1 MLPNSLTTESTDGRS
16 VGPRLDLTG
25 CRIVLVD
32 LVAARATESTTVP
45 TGWCRHACYHAC
57 MAQITIRANDDLV
70 QRVKRSASDL
80 GRSMNDYV
88 TSVLDAATDP
98 DLAGTSA
105 ERLRE
110 RLRSAG
116 LLATPSRMTGRRP
129 SASAVA
135 AAGTRAAAGRPVS
148 EFVSDGR

>member
-1 MLPNSLTTESTDGRS
+1 
-16 VGPRLDLTG
+16 
-25 CRIVLVD
+25 
-32 LVAARATESTTVP
+32 
-45 TGWCRHACYHAC
+45 
-57 MAQITIRANDDLV
+57 MAQITIRADDDLIK
-70 QRVKRSASDL
+70 RVKRSADEA

-110 RLRSAG
+110 RLQVAG
-116 LLATPSRMTGRRP
+116 LLTTPSKLSGRRP

-135 AAGTRAAAGRPVS
+135 AAGSRAAVGRAVS
-148 EFVSDGR
+148 DLVSDGR